1 MFPDSGPTARALLAL
16 EVLQNRPGVNAAQIG
31 ERLGVSERAAR
42 RSITTLRDIGVPI
55 QSERGPHGGY
65 RLGRGLRLP
74 PLMFSATEA
83 LGLVMAVLDGTH
95 TGGGL
100 SAPVDQALAKLVGAL
115 PERVGHPAALMIEHA
130 ATSATRPAI
139 ATDPETTATLV
150 AAVASHT
157 QVDLSY
163 ATEHRQWRERVD
175 PWAVVVRFG
184 RWYLLCHS
192 HRVDAVRTYRI
203 DRMSE
208 VVDTELPAMVPDDI
222 NPVAEFEKNLAQ
234 GWRYPIQ
241 VSFDAPLET
250 VKPWIGPSMGQLSPH
265 PDHPERC
272 VLVGST
278 STPDAFAGE
287 WLAEIP
293 YRFSIERGPELR
305 QAMADL
311 VDRLSASLHPL
322 PHRPDEQAHRPD
334 EQEPDGA

>member
-16 EVLQNRPGVNAAQIG
+16 EILQNRPGTTAAQIG

-55 QSERGPHGGY
+55 LAERGPYGGY

-100 SAPVDQALAKLVGAL
+100 SDPVEQALAKLVGAL

-130 ATSATRPAI
+130 ATSAIRPAVK
-139 ATDPETTATLV
+139 TDPETTATLV
-150 AAVASHT
+150 AAVSTHT

-163 ATEHRQWRERVD
+163 ATGHRQWRERVD
-175 PWAVVVRFG
+175 PWAIVVRFG

-192 HRVDAVRTYRI
+192 HRVDAVRTYHI
-203 DRMSE
+203 DRMTE
-208 VVDTELPAMVPDDI
+208 VIDTELPAVIPEDI
-222 NPVAEFEKNLAQ
+222 DPVAEFEKNLAQ
-234 GWRYPIQ
+234 GWRYPIR
-241 VSFDAPLET
+241 VTFEAPLQT
-250 VKPWIGPSMGQLSPH
+250 IKPWIGPSMGQLSPH
-265 PDHPERC
+265 PDHPGRC

-293 YRFSIERGPELR
+293 HRFSIDEGPELR
-305 QAMADL
+305 EAMAEL
-311 VDRLSASLHPL
+311 VNRLTASLQPL
-322 PHRPDEQAHRPD
+322 PDRPANE
-334 EQEPDGA
+334 EPEHEELDDA